1 LFARSAVS
9 AVCVVDPAC
18 VGLACVWQNH
28 EVINFR
34 ETDKLIKERYN
45 FLERGDVVGKISEKN
60 TSLQCRYMNYIRRT
74 KAHMARCTRKVRS
87 MIECLIAGVW
97 KLREI
102 RRNA

>member
-1 LFARSAVS
+1 
-9 AVCVVDPAC
+9 

-28 EVINFR
+28 KVINFR

-45 FLERGDVVGKISEKN
+45 YLERGNMVGKMSEKN
-60 TSLQCRYMNYIRRT
+60 TSLQCRYMNYTLST
-74 KAHMARCTRKVRS
+74 KAHMVRCTKKVRS
-87 MIECLIAGVW
+87 RIECLMAGVW